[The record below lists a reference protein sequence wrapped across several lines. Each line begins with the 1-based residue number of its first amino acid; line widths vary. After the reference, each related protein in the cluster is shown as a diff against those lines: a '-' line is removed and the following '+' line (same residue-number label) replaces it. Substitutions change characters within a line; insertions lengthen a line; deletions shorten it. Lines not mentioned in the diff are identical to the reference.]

1 MKEIFIKKYAFIINI
16 VFLINLLFYSQ
27 SFSKE
32 NPRDFINKALK
43 EYNVGS
49 YYSALENVSK
59 ALSIADKKS
68 KDYRQ
73 ALLLSAKIY
82 RSIGQKTGMKQY
94 LWDSVYFLNWY
105 IAFGGEAN
113 KDYYYTK
120 GLVYER
126 LGFYER
132 ALTNYKIALFSS
144 NSSNLT
150 NKIIL
155 GIMRTSI
162 LLGNIDNITKY
173 IIYLTPLES
182 KESKELSFIMGMR
195 AFYLKDYETAFE
207 YFKDTIINFEDYLL
221 DNPEFYYTVAETAY
235 RLKNYNLAKSIFRKI
250 ISYVKNDDVI
260 RKSYLRLGDIA
271 SIENDKMEAFQNYLI
286 VINRFPETQENTV
299 ARLKMLALGLKY
311 PELENKIKS
320 IKQLEDPI
328 RFIVRTLIS
337 NRTNY
342 IGKYALGNFG
352 VLVFQNPTD
361 FLFNRL
367 SYELSLIYPANF
379 TYEQAE
385 YIANLWTKY
394 LLKLSPDKLR
404 MLYLSNPK
412 FFKDIFDRDVLDKIL
427 TSLSDE
433 KDIKQKID
441 LLKFMAEKYQEDKY
455 YIELA
460 KAFISDKKYNYALD
474 TLEKVKNKNCDYYIF
489 TIVAK
494 SNMKMDYKEELNS
507 IQNKCDMENLP
518 FYIAFDYYY
527 YSINNYEKLTEL
539 IDKNKTQFIETYE
552 KNDIFNNKI
561 NSLIENLFKMK
572 KYNEVANI
580 LNKID
585 FKKLKKENICKF
597 ASMSIISKIKTK
609 KTENIELYYNYLAS
623 CNDEL
628 SIIAKEIYESYK
640 VLQEVGK

>member
-1 MKEIFIKKYAFIINI
+1 M
-16 VFLINLLFYSQ
+16 
-27 SFSKE
+27 
-32 NPRDFINKALK
+32 K

-49 YYSALENVSK
+49 YYSALENLSK
-59 ALSIADKKS
+59 ALSTVDKKS

-82 RSIGQKTGMKQY
+82 LSIGQKTGMKQY
-94 LWDSVYFLNWY
+94 LWNSAYFLNWY

-132 ALTNYKIALFSS
+132 ALTNYKIALFL
-144 NSSNLT
+144 NDSSNLT

-173 IIYLTPLES
+173 IIYLAPLES

-195 AFYLKDYETAFE
+195 AFYLKDYKTAFE
-207 YFKDTIINFEDYLL
+207 YFKDTIANFEDYLL

-328 RFIVRTLIS
+328 RFVVRTLIS

-433 KDIKQKID
+433 KDLKQKID
-441 LLKFMAEKYQEDKY
+441 LLKFMADKYQEDKY
-455 YIELA
+455 YIDLA
-460 KAFISDKKYNYALD
+460 KAFISDKKYNYALN

-489 TIVAK
+489 TTVAK
-494 SNMKMDYKEELNS
+494 SNMKIDYKEELNS
-507 IQNKCDMENLP
+507 IQNKCDIENLP

-527 YSINNYEKLTEL
+527 STNNYEKLTEL
-539 IDKNKTQFIETYE
+539 IDKNKTQFVEMYE
-552 KNDIFNNKI
+552 KNEIFNNKI

-572 KYNEVANI
+572 RYNEVASI
-580 LNKID
+580 LDKID

-609 KTENIELYYNYLAS
+609 KTENIELYYNYLAG

-628 SIIAKEIYESYK
+628 SIIAKEMYESYK
-640 VLQEVGK
+640 ILQEVGK

>member
-1 MKEIFIKKYAFIINI
+1 MKEIFIKKYAFIINV

-49 YYSALENVSK
+49 YYGALENVSK

-73 ALLLSAKIY
+73 SLLLSAKIY
-82 RSIGQKTGMKQY
+82 LSIGQKTGIKQY
-94 LWDSVYFLNWY
+94 LWNSVYFLNWY

-120 GLVYER
+120 GLIYER

-144 NSSNLT
+144 NSGNLT

-162 LLGNIDNITKY
+162 LLGNLDNITKY

-182 KESKELSFIMGMR
+182 KESKELSFIMGIR

-207 YFKDTIINFEDYLL
+207 YFKDTITNFEDYLL

-260 RKSYLRLGDIA
+260 RKSYLRLGNIA
-271 SIENDKMEAFQNYLI
+271 LIENDKIEAFQNYLA

-337 NRTNY
+337 NRSNY

-379 TYEQAE
+379 TYEQTE

-412 FFKDIFDRDVLDKIL
+412 FFKDIFNRDVLDKIL

-433 KDIKQKID
+433 KDLKLKFD
-441 LLKFMAEKYQEDKY
+441 LLKFMTEKYQEDKY
-455 YIELA
+455 YIGLS
-460 KAFISDKKYNYALD
+460 KAFISDKRYNDALN
-474 TLEKVKNKNCDYYIF
+474 TLEKVKDKNCDYCVF

-494 SNMKMDYKEELNS
+494 SNMKMDYKGELNLT
-507 IQNKCDMENLP
+507 QNKCDIENLP
-518 FYIAFDYYY
+518 FYVAFDYY

-539 IDKNKTQFIETYE
+539 IDKNKTQFIEMYE

-572 KYNEVANI
+572 KYDEAINI
-580 LNKID
+580 LDKID

-597 ASMSIISKIKTK
+597 ASMTIISKIKTK
-609 KTENIELYYNYLAS
+609 KTENIELYYNHLLN

-640 VLQEVGK
+640 VLQEVGR

>member
-1 MKEIFIKKYAFIINI
+1 MKEIFIKKYAFITNI

-82 RSIGQKTGMKQY
+82 LSIGQKTGMKQY
-94 LWDSVYFLNWY
+94 LWNSVYFLNWY
-105 IAFGGEAN
+105 IASGGETN

-132 ALTNYKIALFSS
+132 AFTNYKIALFSS

-155 GIMRTSI
+155 GMMRTSI

-173 IIYLTPLES
+173 IIYLAPLES

-195 AFYLKDYETAFE
+195 AFYLKDYKTAFE
-207 YFKDTIINFEDYLL
+207 YFKDTIANFEDYLL
-221 DNPEFYYTVAETAY
+221 DNPEFYYIVAETAY
-235 RLKNYNLAKSIFRKI
+235 RLKDYNLAKSIFRKI
-250 ISYVKNDDVI
+250 TSYVKNDDVI

-328 RFIVRTLIS
+328 RFVVRTLIS

-412 FFKDIFDRDVLDKIL
+412 FFKDIFDRNVLDKIL

-433 KDIKQKID
+433 KDLKLKVD
-441 LLKFMAEKYQEDKY
+441 LLKFMADKYQEDKY
-455 YIELA
+455 YIDLA
-460 KAFISDKKYNYALD
+460 KAFISDKKYNYALN
-474 TLEKVKNKNCDYYIF
+474 TLEKVKNKNCDYYVF
-489 TIVAK
+489 TTVAK
-494 SNMKMDYKEELNS
+494 SNMKIDYKEELNS
-507 IQNKCDMENLP
+507 IQNKCDIENLP
-518 FYIAFDYYY
+518 FYIAFDYY

-539 IDKNKTQFIETYE
+539 IDKNKTQFVEMYE
-552 KNDIFNNKI
+552 KNEIFNNKI

-572 KYNEVANI
+572 RYNEVASI
-580 LNKID
+580 LDKID

-609 KTENIELYYNYLAS
+609 KTENMELYYNYLAG

-640 VLQEVGK
+640 VLQGVGK

>member
-27 SFSKE
+27 SFPKE
-32 NPRDFINKALK
+32 NPRNFINKALK

-49 YYSALENVSK
+49 YYSALENVSR
-59 ALSIADKKS
+59 ALSIVDKKS

-73 ALLLSAKIY
+73 ALLLTAKIY
-82 RSIGQKTGMKQY
+82 LSIGQKTGMKQY
-94 LWDSVYFLNWY
+94 LWNSVYFLNWY

-132 ALTNYKIALFSS
+132 AFTNYKIALFSS

-155 GIMRTSI
+155 GMMRTSI

-173 IIYLTPLES
+173 IIYLAPLES

-195 AFYLKDYETAFE
+195 AFYLKDYKTAFE
-207 YFKDTIINFEDYLL
+207 YFKDTIANFEDYLL
-221 DNPEFYYTVAETAY
+221 DNPEFYYIVAETAY
-235 RLKNYNLAKSIFRKI
+235 RLKDYNLAKSIFRKI
-250 ISYVKNDDVI
+250 TSYVKNDDVI

-328 RFIVRTLIS
+328 RFVVRTLIS

-412 FFKDIFDRDVLDKIL
+412 FFKDIFDRNVLDKIL

-433 KDIKQKID
+433 KDLKQKID
-441 LLKFMAEKYQEDKY
+441 LLKFMADKYQEDKY
-455 YIELA
+455 YIDLA
-460 KAFISDKKYNYALD
+460 KAFISDKKYNDALN
-474 TLEKVKNKNCDYYIF
+474 TLEKVKNKNCDYYVF
-489 TIVAK
+489 TTVAK
-494 SNMKMDYKEELNS
+494 SNMKIDYKEELNS
-507 IQNKCDMENLP
+507 IQNKCDIENLP
-518 FYIAFDYYY
+518 FYIAFDYY

-539 IDKNKTQFIETYE
+539 IDKNKTQFVEMYE
-552 KNDIFNNKI
+552 KNEIFNNKI

-572 KYNEVANI
+572 RYNEVASI
-580 LNKID
+580 LDKID

-609 KTENIELYYNYLAS
+609 KTENMELYYNYLAG

-640 VLQEVGK
+640 VLQGVGK